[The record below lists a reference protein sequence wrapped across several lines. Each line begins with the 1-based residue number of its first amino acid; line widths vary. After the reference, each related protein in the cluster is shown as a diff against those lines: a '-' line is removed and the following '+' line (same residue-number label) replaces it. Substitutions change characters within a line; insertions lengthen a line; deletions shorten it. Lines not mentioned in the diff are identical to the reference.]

1 MKQLLNVLLGALIMS
16 GYFLYESILF
26 GTVIWYVW
34 NVTGLPEFTTLGVI
48 TWFQA
53 VGILF
58 IIKIIRFDSS
68 KLEQR
73 QPSAIVLQNP
83 SEKEE

>member
-1 MKQLLNVLLGALIMS
+1 MS

-53 VGILF
+53 VGLLF
-58 IIKIIRFDSS
+58 ILKILKFDAS
-68 KLEQR
+68 KLGQT
-73 QPSAIVLQNP
+73 QPNAIIVQNP
-83 SEKEE
+83 PEKEE

>member
-1 MKQLLNVLLGALIMS
+1 MKQLFNVLLGALIMS

-34 NVTGLPEFTTLGVI
+34 NVTGLDVFTTLGFV
-48 TWFQA
+48 TWYQA

-58 IIKIIRFDSS
+58 ILKVMRFDAS
-68 KLEQR
+68 KIGQTPNALIIQK
-73 QPSAIVLQNP
+73 PK
-83 SEKEE
+83 KEEED